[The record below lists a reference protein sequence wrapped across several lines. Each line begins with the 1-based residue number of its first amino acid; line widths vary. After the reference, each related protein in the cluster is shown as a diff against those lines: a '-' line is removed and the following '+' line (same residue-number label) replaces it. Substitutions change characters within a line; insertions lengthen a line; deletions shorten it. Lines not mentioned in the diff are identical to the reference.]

1 MHIRHLN
8 GCHKVTV
15 LESYD
20 GIKRQMQQM
29 ISVQDVVQGTC
40 PAQEIPLC
48 LYNMHLLHMY

>member
-8 GCHKVTV
+8 GFHKVTV

-40 PAQEIPLC
+40 PAQEISLC
-48 LYNMHLLHMY
+48 LYNMHLFHVY